1 MIKVYW
7 SQRGNPQASQ
17 RMNDKKVPVSVLEW
31 LTHEDINK
39 YKLTDNNKGGTEPWK
54 WPIY

>member
-17 RMNDKKVPVSVLEW
+17 QMNDKKVPVSVLEW